1 MAMYSHVATGR
12 RLQPSA
18 TGGTGAGFG
27 GNGSG
32 GGAGVGGRGSGGKG
46 CSGIVLLV
54 TKSLLLKRL
63 AVDLIHTHKAADK
76 VPIFLIRKTTGVRR
90 PSKLAGGLWMIR
102 IVDQIAFDSGIRRK
116 RLSLINQDGV
126 VDAETRIGG

>member
-54 TKSLLLKRL
+54 QNRSY
-63 AVDLIHTHKAADK
+63 
-76 VPIFLIRKTTGVRR
+76 
-90 PSKLAGGLWMIR
+90 
-102 IVDQIAFDSGIRRK
+102 
-116 RLSLINQDGV
+116 
-126 VDAETRIGG
+126 